1 MWAMLRS
8 FLGRGVKRA
17 VGQCSKA
24 IDHPVASVVNQLNG
38 ALLTGLK
45 SNSGARCQI
54 QAHAVCCSPV
64 KAQAGIGLCKVIV
77 RSHLYGPI
85 AGVLNHQGAS
95 SSAHIERVLTIVDEE
110 FAGCHELAF
119 KLE

>member
-1 MWAMLRS
+1 MWAMLGS

-24 IDHPVASVVNQLNG
+24 IDHPVASVVNQFDS
-38 ALLTGLK
+38 ALLSWFK

-54 QAHAVCCSPV
+54 QAHAMRCSSV
-64 KAQAGIGLCKVIV
+64 KAQAAIGFCKVIV
-77 RSHLYGPI
+77 RAHLNGPI

-95 SSAHIERVLTIVDEE
+95 SSAHIERVLTFVDEE
-110 FAGCHELAF
+110 FARYHELAF
-119 KLE
+119 KLG